1 MQGSLVIIE
10 DEPDIATLLARR
22 FAEEGFRVTT
32 AADGRAG
39 IQAVQT
45 HRPRLILLDLLLP
58 QMTGWEVD
66 GLLKDDLKTYA
77 IPIIV
82 LSAVSTAEDRIR
94 LLEAGVDDFI
104 VKPCSIKEVM
114 ARARAVLRRSAWPQ
128 NPPGGREAID
138 GEPDDPH
145 RR

>member
-10 DEPDIATLLARR
+10 DEPDIAALLARR
-22 FAEEGFRVTT
+22 FAEEGFHVTT
-32 AADGRAG
+32 AADGRTG
-39 IQAVQT
+39 IQAVQA

-58 QMTGWEVD
+58 QMTGWEVVR
-66 GLLKDDLKTYA
+66 LLKDDLSTHI

-82 LSAVSTAEDRIR
+82 LSAVSTSEDRIR
-94 LLEAGVDDFI
+94 LLEAGVDEFI
-104 VKPCSIKEVM
+104 VKPCSIKEVL
-114 ARARAVLRRSAWPQ
+114 ARARAVLRRSAWRPELA
-128 NPPGGREAID
+128 GGREATD

>member
-10 DEPDIATLLARR
+10 DEPDIATLLARC
-22 FAEEGFRVTT
+22 FTEEGFRVTT
-32 AADGRAG
+32 AVDGHAG
-39 IQAVQT
+39 IRAVQA

-58 QMTGWEVD
+58 QITGWEVVR
-66 GLLKDDLKTYA
+66 LLKDDLSTHT

-104 VKPCSIKEVM
+104 VKPCSVKEVM
-114 ARARAVLRRSAWPQ
+114 ARARAVLRRSAWRLE
-128 NPPGGREAID
+128 PPGGREATD
-138 GEPDDPH
+138 GERYDPH
-145 RR
+145 RG